1 MRLWLAAA
9 ALVGTGLPL
18 ALMGWA
24 LAAKGG
30 GGPARLGDV
39 CEGPPTY
46 ARGGALSGELASL
59 QEAVER
65 YALGLAKGE
74 RATAVGHVPLLWSLA
89 GERAEVREHLRLR
102 RPSGQGEMRVY
113 HLALERKRGVW
124 QVTAAGEIA
133 AWPDEGRGCPMA
145 LDPSGWREQR
155 LAPGICPPLGLDE
168 GRHSFAPLQLALRL
182 GAPQGE
188 ELPQSGEMEALAEA
202 VQCYFLATSQAL
214 ASLEERGLQEVAT
227 GGELT
232 RLRQELALR
241 RQERAPLLEEEA
253 RHHRLLLIQWLGD
266 RAVVDSYFSVRFLT
280 AAGEELEER
289 HVYSLALVRTEAG
302 WRVENVLDVSAGEA
316 AASDDTG
323 TNAR

>member
-1 MRLWLAAA
+1 MRLWAAAA

-24 LAAKGG
+24 LASRGD
-30 GGPARLGDV
+30 GPARLGDV
-39 CEGPPTY
+39 CQGPPAY
-46 ARGGALSGELASL
+46 PGATAPAGELASL
-59 QEAVER
+59 REAVER
-65 YALGLAKGE
+65 YALRLAGEE

-89 GERAEVREHLRLR
+89 GQRAEVREHLRLR
-102 RPSGQGEMRVY
+102 RESGQGEMRAY
-113 HLALERKRGVW
+113 HLALERKGGGWR
-124 QVTAAGEIA
+124 VTAAGEIA

-145 LDPSGWREQR
+145 LDPSAWREER
-155 LAPGICPPLGLDE
+155 LTAGVCPPLGLAE
-168 GRHSFAPLQLALRL
+168 GKHSFAPLQLALRL
-182 GAPQGE
+182 GAPQAE
-188 ELPQSGEMEALAEA
+188 ELPQPGELEALAGA
-202 VQCYFLATSQAL
+202 VQCYFLATSRAL
-214 ASLEERGLQEVAT
+214 ASLEEGGLAEVAT
-227 GGELT
+227 GGELA
-232 RLRQELALR
+232 RLRQELTLR

-316 AASDDTG
+316 AASDDAG
-323 TNAR
+323 ANAS